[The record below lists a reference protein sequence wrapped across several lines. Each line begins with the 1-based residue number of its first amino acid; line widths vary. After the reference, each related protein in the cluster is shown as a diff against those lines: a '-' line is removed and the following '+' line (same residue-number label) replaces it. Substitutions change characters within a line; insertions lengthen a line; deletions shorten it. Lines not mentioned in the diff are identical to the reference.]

1 MNNFIQIIML
11 LRDHLGVSISAF
23 MHLGL
28 FILLLVNFPQ
38 CSRTPPLERI
48 ISLDLLPISEV
59 SNVENKK
66 LVKEEKK
73 ELKPEKPKPLQ
84 KELEPEPQPKPE
96 PEKLPE
102 PTPPT
107 VDPVEKPIPKVEQKP
122 KEAVVE
128 KKKEEKKI
136 DKKPDPKNKPKI
148 QPKKDIK
155 KKKPIKPKLS
165 EYDKLLKDLQK
176 IEQTNDMREEVA
188 DKPSKGHHNSDMP
201 LSLSIK
207 DSIRRQVEKFW
218 NPPAGN
224 KDAAQLQILLK
235 ISLKQDGSVASV
247 KVIDSMRYASEEL
260 YKVAADAAVRAVY
273 KASPLE
279 GLPENQYSTWQ
290 DLEFNFNPTD
300 ILGD

>member
-1 MNNFIQIIML
+1 MNNFIQIIAML
-11 LRDHLGVSISAF
+11 RSHLGVSISTF

-28 FILLLVNFPQ
+28 FILLLINFPQ
-38 CSRTPPLERI
+38 CSTNPPLERI
-48 ISLDLLPISEV
+48 ISVDLLPISQV

-66 LVKEEKK
+66 LVQEKK
-73 ELKPEKPKPLQ
+73 KEPEPEKPKPIQ
-84 KELEPEPQPKPE
+84 KEVEPEPENKPEDLPKPA
-96 PEKLPE
+96 PIA
-102 PTPPT
+102 
-107 VDPVEKPIPKVEQKP
+107 DPVDNPLPKVEEKK
-122 KEAVVE
+122 KEPVVE

-136 DKKPDPKNKPKI
+136 DKKPETKNKPTV

-155 KKKPIKPKLS
+155 KKKPTKPKIS

-188 DKPSKGHHNSDMP
+188 DKPNKGHHNADMP

-207 DSIRRQVEKFW
+207 DSIRRQVEKYW

-224 KDAAQLQILLK
+224 KDASRLQILLK

-247 KVIDSMRYASEEL
+247 KVIDNMRYAGDES
-260 YKVAADAAVRAVY
+260 YRVAADAAVRAVY

>member
-1 MNNFIQIIML
+1 MNNFIQIIVML
-11 LRDHLGVSISAF
+11 RNHLGVSISAF
-23 MHLGL
+23 MHLSL

-38 CSRTPPLERI
+38 CSRTPPPERI
-48 ISLDLLPISEV
+48 ISVDLLPINEV

-73 ELKPEKPKPLQ
+73 EPEPEKPKPIQ
-84 KELEPEPQPKPE
+84 KEPEPEAKVE

-102 PTPPT
+102 PTPP
-107 VDPVEKPIPKVEQKP
+107 PVEPIDNPIPKVEEKP
-122 KEAVVE
+122 KEAIVE

-136 DKKPDPKNKPKI
+136 EKKPEPKNKPKV

-155 KKKPIKPKLS
+155 KKKPAKPKLS
-165 EYDKLLKDLQK
+165 EYDKLLKNLQK
-176 IEQTNDMREEVA
+176 IEKTNDMREEVA
-188 DKPSKGHHNSDMP
+188 DKSSKGNHNADMP

-224 KDAAQLQILLK
+224 KDAAKLQILLK

-247 KVIDSMRYASEEL
+247 KVIDNIRYSSEEL